1 MALRRRGMASRLWEL
16 QCNFSFSC
24 QNLYSVRR
32 HSVETSRY
40 QGVAAGGVA
49 THRDM
54 ASLIFGTAVQLF
66 FLMCTSVRRHSVEA
80 SRCQGVVAGGI
91 ATHRDTASQFLELQ
105 CKLSF
110 SCQNLYNIGNTSV
123 LRHSVKASRRQGVA
137 AGGFATHCDTAS
149 RFFWNCSATFLSRAK
164 MCITFERGIRE
175 NGKVCQTFQDKTKHL
190 CVSAFQ
196 NLSNFGI
203 SL

>member
-1 MALRRRGMASRLWEL
+1 MISGYVHICPASQCRGVTAPRRRDGSRRDTSRHGVTVFWNCSATFLSRTKICII
-16 QCNFSFSC
+16 QGT
-24 QNLYSVRR
+24 SVRR
-32 HSVETSRY
+32 HSVEASRR

-49 THRDM
+49 THRDT

-149 RFFWNCSATFLSRAK
+149 RFFGTAVQLFFLAPK
-164 MCITFERGIRE
+164 
-175 NGKVCQTFQDKTKHL
+175 
-190 CVSAFQ
+190 CV
-196 NLSNFGI
+196 
-203 SL
+203 